1 VKNSL
6 LAGRGGISRAR
17 SRLLLQLRLAFSTAA
32 AVFFLSQS
40 LNSKFLHT
48 PVESHNIFLHAC
60 IAIFGAVWVV
70 QSFVLIRQLYRGDT

>member
-1 VKNSL
+1 MKNPM
-6 LAGRGGISRAR
+6 LAGRAPRSRAR

-40 LNSKFLHT
+40 LNSNFLRA
-48 PVESHNIFLHAC
+48 PVASHNLFLHAC

-70 QSFVLIRQLYRGDT
+70 QSFVLIRLLYREDT